1 MERRTEL
8 RGNYNVNVYDVD
20 ITSVMRTRAL
30 EFAKA
35 IILTENQYSRLLP
48 SEIRDSGD
56 VTLKQKIE
64 VQRTYMGKLG
74 ELVFLTYLRVRGK
87 NVSDTGMFEV
97 YEGEE
102 NVDSYDFITVHN
114 QTVDVKTGFRNNHR
128 RLLIN
133 TEQFD
138 NANKDYY
145 VAVKLNAEDVDP
157 KNKLVDWDNI
167 TKGTVLGYA
176 EYGFLVET
184 ARIQNFG
191 EGPARFLE
199 YNRLLGIDRLI
210 REF

>member
-87 NVSDTGMFEV
+87 NG
-97 YEGEE
+97 
-102 NVDSYDFITVHN
+102 
-114 QTVDVKTGFRNNHR
+114 
-128 RLLIN
+128 
-133 TEQFD
+133 
-138 NANKDYY
+138 
-145 VAVKLNAEDVDP
+145 
-157 KNKLVDWDNI
+157 
-167 TKGTVLGYA
+167 
-176 EYGFLVET
+176 
-184 ARIQNFG
+184 
-191 EGPARFLE
+191 
-199 YNRLLGIDRLI
+199 
-210 REF
+210 